1 MIAVVNQENQQTSE
15 DVSSSEVESPYGDVS
30 ALEINAVEAEPVLA
44 QGRSGMQETPI
55 NGVIHAVDLEKSP
68 SESGVHASHYIV
80 APPKKSRKRLFV
92 GLGLGISVLLVV
104 FGGVLG
110 WYFIV
115 RTPDIEYDKAIAK
128 VDALLVNVEDTEI
141 ARAVLRGQGYA
152 SSVSTTSARLAADTT
167 PSVDTILSKL
177 KKGQGAAAEYT
188 VNKKTFLGMR
198 AMESDASAT
207 VIYNTNEK
215 IIDEYGQSA
224 EALYAA
230 EYVYVAMVKQ
240 CFGSDFLMSFYTAET
255 VDEFNAAAKPCAT
268 YLAEHESV
276 KHEDVNAVFVPVRQ
290 YLLSYI
296 AAGKASFSSQGSMRA
311 ANDALDKASQDVK
324 SADSSKLTTAEP
336 SKSPKEQLTS
346 LKTKLEERKKIFFR

>member
-15 DVSSSEVESPYGDVS
+15 DISGSEAESSRNDVS
-30 ALEINAVEAEPVLA
+30 TLEINAVEAEPVLA
-44 QGRSGMQETPI
+44 QGPSNMQETPI
-55 NGVIHAVDLEKSP
+55 NGVIHAVDLEQSP
-68 SESGVHASHYIV
+68 SESSVHASHYIV
-80 APPKKSRKRLFV
+80 APPKKSRKKLFV
-92 GLGLGISVLLVV
+92 GLGAGISVLLVIL
-104 FGGVLG
+104 GGVLG

-128 VDALLVNVEDTEI
+128 VDALLVNVEDTET

-152 SSVSTTSARLAADTT
+152 SSVSTTSAKLAADTT
-167 PSVDTILSKL
+167 QDVDTILSKL

-198 AMESDASAT
+198 AIESDASAA

-230 EYVYVAMVKQ
+230 EYVYVAMVKH

-255 VDEFNAAAKPCAT
+255 VDEFNAAAKPCTT

-276 KHEDVNAVFVPVRQ
+276 KHEDVSGIYASVRR

-296 AAGKASFSSQGSMRA
+296 AMGKALLSPQGSINTA
-311 ANDALDKASQDVK
+311 KEDLDKASQDVR